1 MNAGEPRRGAELD
14 AGDSGRGGAQH
25 GELRRDQP
33 AGQVS
38 HVPRV
43 TCLVCNVVTCNRV
56 MLTRVTCVM
65 LSRGRNTETWIEK
78 AQNFFEGKQVY

>member
-25 GELRRDQP
+25 GELRSDQP

-38 HVPRV
+38 HVSRV
-43 TCLVCNVVTCNRV
+43 TCVMLSRV
-56 MLTRVTCVM
+56 MCVM

>member
-38 HVPRV
+38 HV
-43 TCLVCNVVTCNRV
+43 CNVVTCNR
-56 MLTRVTCVM
+56 VM

>member
-38 HVPRV
+38 HVSR
-43 TCLVCNVVTCNRV
+43 VTCNR
-56 MLTRVTCVM
+56 VM

>member
-14 AGDSGRGGAQH
+14 AGDGGRGGAQH

-43 TCLVCNVVTCNRV
+43 TCNVCYVVTCNECNVVTWQEHRDV
-56 MLTRVTCVM
+56 DR
-65 LSRGRNTETWIEK
+65 
-78 AQNFFEGKQVY
+78 EGPELL

>member
-1 MNAGEPRRGAELD
+1 MNDAGEPRRGAELD

-38 HVPRV
+38 HVSRV
-43 TCLVCNVVTCNRV
+43 TCVVSSRV
-56 MLTRVTCVM
+56 MCVMLSRVTCVM
-65 LSRGRNTETWIEK
+65 LSR
-78 AQNFFEGKQVY
+78 V

>member
-14 AGDSGRGGAQH
+14 AGDSGRAGAQH
-25 GELRRDQP
+25 GELRSDQP

-38 HVPRV
+38 HVS
-43 TCLVCNVVTCNRV
+43 LVMCVMLSRV
-56 MLTRVTCVM
+56 MSVM

>member
-1 MNAGEPRRGAELD
+1 MNDAGEPRRGAELD

-25 GELRRDQP
+25 GELRSDQP

-43 TCLVCNVVTCNRV
+43 
-56 MLTRVTCVM
+56 
-65 LSRGRNTETWIEK
+65 
-78 AQNFFEGKQVY
+78 

>member
-25 GELRRDQP
+25 GELRSDQP

-43 TCLVCNVVTCNRV
+43 TCNRV
-56 MLTRVTCVM
+56 MLSRVMSVM

>member
-43 TCLVCNVVTCNRV
+43 TCNRV
-56 MLTRVTCVM
+56 MLPRATCVKM
-65 LSRGRNTETWIEK
+65 SR
-78 AQNFFEGKQVY
+78 V

>member
-14 AGDSGRGGAQH
+14 AGDSGCGGAQH
-25 GELRRDQP
+25 GELRSDQP

-38 HVPRV
+38 HVSLVMCVMLSRV
-43 TCLVCNVVTCNRV
+43 MSV